1 MKRALSVLVVFVSAG
16 CGEADTSL
24 AGVSIAVP
32 QALVDCAQPPADTA
46 LRARLWISGT
56 AAPCPL
62 TILADGVSGNCDVV
76 AGIERTFTLDWFTV
90 DSSGVDVVLAQART
104 TLDLT
109 GEIEASQK
117 LVFADDDYVIDEC
130 LDMSA
135 DSSAG
140 RDVVVVDGSDRAV
153 CDLDNDGDA
162 NLVEVCAGRD
172 PLGRL

>member
-1 MKRALSVLVVFVSAG
+1 MTRAIAAFALLVIAG
-16 CGEADTSL
+16 CGDVAPAVT
-24 AGVSIAVP
+24 AVSVAVP
-32 QALVDCAQPPADTA
+32 QALVDCAQPPADAA

-62 TILADGVSGNCDVV
+62 TIAADGVSGDCDVV

-90 DSSGVDVVLAQART
+90 DGSGVDVVLAQART

-109 GEIEASQK
+109 GEIEADQQ
-117 LVFADDDYVIDEC
+117 LVFADDDYAIDDC
-130 LDMSA
+130 LDMSV
-135 DSSAG
+135 DSFAG
-140 RDVVVVDGSDRAV
+140 HDVVVIDGRDRAV